1 MIFTDARPV
10 RFQRP
15 TALAFCV
22 PSAALLALLELLPGP
37 LTVVSP
43 GRVECPPEVAP
54 GGLVGVR
61 VPDHGLALALL
72 RETGPLL
79 TSSLN
84 PAGKVAAT
92 TFQEA
97 QAYGLADVLL
107 GSGSEE
113 AGGLASTVVQLPPD
127 MSDPPP
133 DEAEPDGELAMLPP
147 PESAGIGMAPD
158 GPRPPPLI
166 APAAATPARAPPA
179 PPPPPPIAPTIGTAR
194 RIRAG
199 RANTAMS
206 IIAQP
211 TRAPRSPFS
220 LPNIVNAAP

>member
-1 MIFTDARPV
+1 M
-10 RFQRP
+10 
-15 TALAFCV
+15 
-22 PSAALLALLELLPGP
+22 
-37 LTVVSP
+37 VSP

-127 MSDPPP
+127 MSDPARILRVGAFPVARLR
-133 DEAEPDGELAMLPP
+133 EVLAACGMEL
-147 PESAGIGMAPD
+147 
-158 GPRPPPLI
+158 
-166 APAAATPARAPPA
+166 RA
-179 PPPPPPIAPTIGTAR
+179 
-194 RIRAG
+194 
-199 RANTAMS
+199 
-206 IIAQP
+206 
-211 TRAPRSPFS
+211 
-220 LPNIVNAAP
+220 

>member
-1 MIFTDARPV
+1 MRMGVGDRQVLEAVSVVQKGGVVGYPSETVWGLGVLPRFSGVLSDRKGREAGKPLQLSCPDAR
-10 RFQRP
+10 

-107 GSGSEE
+107 GSASEE

-127 MSDPPP
+127 MSDPARILRVGAFPVARLR
-133 DEAEPDGELAMLPP
+133 EVLAACGMEL
-147 PESAGIGMAPD
+147 
-158 GPRPPPLI
+158 
-166 APAAATPARAPPA
+166 RA
-179 PPPPPPIAPTIGTAR
+179 
-194 RIRAG
+194 
-199 RANTAMS
+199 
-206 IIAQP
+206 
-211 TRAPRSPFS
+211 
-220 LPNIVNAAP
+220 